1 MGYSVFPA
9 PAAGSK
15 TAYRTML
22 TSGTSYT
29 VPAGV
34 SYLNVTLQ
42 GGGGGGA
49 TSQTLGPV
57 GDGNGGETILS
68 TLSVTAGASI
78 SYAIGAGGS
87 AGTRYTNGGAGGT
100 TSFTGA
106 TSAAGGAGGKIIT
119 GNMVG
124 NTGNTSF
131 ANNGGKGGAA
141 NPSDGGPGGNGY
153 IIVEYWV

>member
-1 MGYSVFPA
+1 MAIQTFPA
-9 PAAGSK
+9 AAAGK

-29 VPAGV
+29 VPADV

-42 GGGGGGA
+42 GGGGGGS

-78 SYAIGAGGS
+78 TYAIGAGGT
-87 AGTRYTNGGAGGT
+87 AGAQYASGNAGGT

-106 TSAAGGAGGKIIT
+106 TSAAGGSGGQRIQA
-119 GNMVG
+119 NMVG
-124 NTGNTSF
+124 NAGNNSF
-131 ANNGGKGGAA
+131 ANNGGRGGAA
-141 NPSDGGPGGNGY
+141 NPSNGGNGGAGY
-153 IIVEYWV
+153 IIVEYWK